1 MSDKKTPHERPPM
14 PDEWGHEI
22 TGPMRRVVHQELET
36 KLNGSLE
43 RLEKGQRWTKA
54 ILYFLGLL
62 VTIVG
67 AVVATDHWVNSLATK
82 SELDAKM
89 VVMGAKIDGL
99 VLAFHEMELILAK
112 KTH

>member
-1 MSDKKTPHERPPM
+1 M